1 MEKSILEN
9 LSIEQIFKDNILLN
23 LFDKGFHF
31 DFENEKH
38 KQIVKSLKSYNKMYE
53 LFDKIS
59 FINDIV
65 FIIINTEDALF
76 PLLTY
81 LININI
87 NKIKQILNHPKIN
100 KKHINFIIDAL
111 TLEQLESD
119 IKILEIG
126 ISKGYQFNEH
136 TIGLLEKNGDLLI
149 QKLNSFNDNIPELLS
164 FVNNLSDEV
173 LSHSLIVNL
182 IITKGYYFNK
192 NTPQILKDNKDAL
205 KKILGSCYSNG
216 NKELAQQTINNCT
229 PDILDAQIL
238 TIAKEK
244 LGYNITIYSPVEKI
258 NELYKEQ
265 FDNYLKQVSKS
276 YREKLK
282 KLGDKLGYGLIYF
295 ERNNSLFDE
304 KVIGAFG
311 IPAIIKIYK
320 YCNLVGN
327 DINFN
332 KLIKNNQLEGFK
344 YLYTLLSEQ
353 HDNFKNFDIR
363 LFIDYLKKYE
373 MYGKLCLD
381 FISHYGL
388 SDENKNI
395 LITLLNH
402 KYRGLEI
409 KTVSDLKNITDIIQ
423 RHNKQI
429 IESNSKLE
437 IKNLIC
443 LLLSNMKLKE
453 FDEMSRLLNVESLTS
468 LMNQINDSKIK
479 LTLEKYALLIKF
491 LTGVRSCNDLDILK
505 DISTKLNN
513 FNYWD
518 LENFRANFYRLFDNI
533 KAFYM
538 IEANSKLTNLN
549 NQKVI
554 KEYISS
560 DGEIVKYIDI
570 YDDCILFQ
578 RTLNAYG
585 RNRKLSDFKNPYL
598 IGKSIVSFSLVSN
611 NQPGI
616 EREAVDLNH
625 VTLLFD
631 DISSTSLITMDY
643 KDNSSFV
650 ELNGLGITH
659 ANFAHFDTI
668 LNMLE
673 HTKDTGY
680 NEYNFYV
687 ENSDGSFIYPSAVK
701 VVSAEPNRAEID
713 AASYLGIPLV
723 KIHKKEKINTD
734 NQVLQSNYSE
744 LQLNELRKLKM
755 FFASLKL
762 EESPIKILE
771 KTNN

>member
-119 IKILEIG
+119 IEILEIG

-136 TIGLLEKNGDLLI
+136 TIELLEKNRYLLI
-149 QKLNSFNDNIPELLS
+149 QKLNSFNDNIPELLNL
-164 FVNNLSDEV
+164 VNNLSDTL
-173 LSHSLIVNL
+173 LSDSLIVNL
-182 IITKGYYFNK
+182 IITKGYYFTK

-216 NKELAQQTINNCT
+216 NKELAQETINNCN
-229 PDILDAQIL
+229 PDILDEQIL

-244 LGYNITIYSPVEKI
+244 LGYNITIYSPAEKI

-265 FDNYLKQVSKS
+265 FDNYLKQVPKS

-304 KVIGAFG
+304 KVIDAFG

-327 DINFN
+327 DISFN
-332 KLIKNNQLEGFK
+332 KFIKNNQLEGFR

-373 MYGKLCLD
+373 IYGKLCLD

-409 KTVSDLKNITDIIQ
+409 ASVSDLKGITSIIQ
-423 RHNKQI
+423 KHNKQI

-443 LLLSNMKLKE
+443 LLLSNMTLKE
-453 FDEMSRLLNVESLTS
+453 FDEMSYSLNIDNLTE
-468 LMNQINDSKIK
+468 LMNQIDDSKVK
-479 LTLEKYALLIKF
+479 LTLEKYITLIKF
-491 LTGVRSCNDLDILK
+491 LNSVRNCNDLNILK
-505 DISTKLNN
+505 EISSKLNN
-513 FNYWD
+513 FDYWS
-518 LENFRANFYRLFDNI
+518 LEEFRANFYRLFDNI
-533 KAFYM
+533 KAFYGV
-538 IEANSKLTNLN
+538 EASSKLTNINKL
-549 NQKVI
+549 KAT
-554 KEYISS
+554 KEYASI
-560 DGEIVKYIDI
+560 DGKKVKYIDI
-570 YDDCILFQ
+570 YDDCVLFQ

-585 RNRKLSDFKNPYL
+585 RNRKLSDFKNPHL
-598 IGKSIVSFSLVSN
+598 IGKSIVSFSLISN

-616 EREAVDLNH
+616 ERETIDVDH

-631 DISSTSLITMDY
+631 NISSASLITMDY
-643 KDNSSFV
+643 KDNSSFTA
-650 ELNGLGITH
+650 LNDLGITH
-659 ANFAHFDTI
+659 TNYVHFDTI

-687 ENSDGSFIYPSAVK
+687 ENSDVSLMYPSAVK
-701 VVSAEPNRAEID
+701 VVGEEPNQAEID

-723 KIHKKEKINTD
+723 KIHKKEKTITS
-734 NQVLQSNYSE
+734 NQPQQFNYDES
-744 LQLNELRKLKM
+744 QLNELRGLKA
-755 FFASLKL
+755 FFANL
-762 EESPIKILE
+762 EFEYPKTFSKSIE
-771 KTNN
+771 K